1 MLPEGAW
8 ALGHS
13 KGHGLVLADSFV
25 ACALCWQLH
34 MDCVRISGWTVDCHL
49 SGNVQDGL
57 LSFEPQLLTADQ
69 RDLYHYLF
77 K

>member
-1 MLPEGAW
+1 MLGLREGAW

-13 KGHGLVLADSFV
+13 KGRGLVLLIRLLRAHYV
-25 ACALCWQLH
+25 G
-34 MDCVRISGWTVDCHL
+34 ISGWTVDCHL

-57 LSFEPQLLTADQ
+57 LSFEPQLLTEDQ